1 MGRCGLTNERSPL
14 RADRR
19 DPRCVVVNV
28 DPETTQRD
36 PAVLRAIARQRDA
49 CLGVYG
55 ATVQPGRITVG
66 DAVVLER

>member
-1 MGRCGLTNERSPL
+1 
-14 RADRR
+14 
-19 DPRCVVVNV
+19 VVVNV

-36 PAVLRAIARQRDA
+36 PVVLRAIAQQRGA